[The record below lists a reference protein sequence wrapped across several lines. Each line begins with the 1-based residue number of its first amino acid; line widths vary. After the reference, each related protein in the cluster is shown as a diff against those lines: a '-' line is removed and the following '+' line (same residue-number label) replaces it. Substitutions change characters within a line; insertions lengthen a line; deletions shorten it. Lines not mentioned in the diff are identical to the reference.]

1 MCDISPSSH
10 SRSNE
15 FENSFLELLFKL
27 LQISS
32 SEINGVRWS
41 IDKLV
46 QSINI
51 YQNKVRQSMWAL
63 YKTQSNTK
71 NYNLMLKLI
80 IYSYENILCVINF
93 VFIAR

>member
-1 MCDISPSSH
+1 MCDISPSSR

-15 FENSFLELLFKL
+15 FENSFLEMLFKL

-46 QSINI
+46 KIINV
-51 YQNKVRQSMWAL
+51 YQNIVRQSMWAL
-63 YKTQSNTK
+63 YKAQSNTK
-71 NYNLMLKLI
+71 NYNLKLTLI
-80 IYSYENILCVINF
+80 FYSYEYILYVIN
-93 VFIAR
+93 VFYIAT